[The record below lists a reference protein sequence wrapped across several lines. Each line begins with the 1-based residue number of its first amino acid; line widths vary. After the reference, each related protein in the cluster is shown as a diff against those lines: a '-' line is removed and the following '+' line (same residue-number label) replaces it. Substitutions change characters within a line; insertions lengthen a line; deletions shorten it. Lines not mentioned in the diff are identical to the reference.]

1 MTLQAF
7 FLMIQ
12 VFLAITLISLIL
24 LQHGKGAQAGA
35 AFGSG
40 ASGTVFDARGS
51 APFLTKATTFLAI
64 VFFANSLGL
73 AYLSAKQP
81 EERSLVDR
89 LQIEAPAP
97 AATEPALLPVDVVK
111 EEPAAE
117 IDPVAKAPD
126 SVPADVPADVP
137 PVE

>member
-40 ASGTVFDARGS
+40 ASGTVFGARGS

-64 VFFANSLGL
+64 VFFANSLML
-73 AYLSAKQP
+73 AYLSARQP
-81 EERSLVDR
+81 QERSLVDQ
-89 LQIEAPAP
+89 LQIEAPAV
-97 AATEPALLPVDVVK
+97 AVDEPSLLPADVVK
-111 EEPAAE
+111 EEPIAE
-117 IDPVAKAPD
+117 LDPVAK
-126 SVPADVPADVP
+126 VPENAPADVP